1 MNKNQRISLND
12 DLKTCLIKLAE
23 GNPGA
28 LTAMIEMCKISE
40 EIDFDSAFGPYT
52 PLINLD
58 DFGIYGTD
66 IYVLWNDICDRDTI
80 KTIGV
85 LRATQMG
92 LFDNNI
98 LKDAA
103 HRQDRSGKSLVPVD
117 ELMLKLMK
125 KLPNFNKDGRAQE
138 GKEEKNSQ
146 KES

>member
-1 MNKNQRISLND
+1 
-12 DLKTCLIKLAE
+12 
-23 GNPGA
+23 
-28 LTAMIEMCKISE
+28 
-40 EIDFDSAFGPYT
+40 
-52 PLINLD
+52 
-58 DFGIYGTD
+58 
-66 IYVLWNDICDRDTI
+66 
-80 KTIGV
+80 
-85 LRATQMG
+85 MG